1 MPLLLSTRELRANMR
16 LADAVTHGTKEL
28 MPAGLVL
35 SAADVDALRR
45 DHPQL
50 MIRVTDPALDEMGV
64 FADDTHDREV
74 ARSARQA
81 LATTLSGV
89 RKRFAAQMS
98 LNQLDFRGLQ
108 EAVAD
113 VVQYIRDNPVAA
125 AILAD
130 HAESDH
136 YLTEHSANVFY
147 LALVL
152 GNAVRGYVQR
162 AQAQNSARRIRVSAP
177 PLDLTP
183 LALAALFQDV
193 SLWSIEEL
201 YRTGAPLTPQ
211 QWKTVRQHPLTGAE
225 MLPDDMPAAT
235 PTAVAMHHENIDGSG
250 YPRGLTGDDLPVFP
264 RILRICDAFDAGT
277 ATRVYAQAKSPAR
290 ILGEMTRGPYRQFY
304 DPLLLKVFSHLVQPY
319 PIGAKLRLNC
329 RRHGVVVRYGQVDP
343 FLPTIVIAFDRDGQR
358 LPPGR
363 VEGPFAL
370 DRHPEIRI
378 ESFGADDLTDLYNA
392 PADQSEP
399 LVVHE
404 FSNLFES
411 SYP

>member
-1 MPLLLSTRELRANMR
+1 MPLLLIPRELRANMR
-16 LADAVTHGTKEL
+16 LAGTVMHGPKAL
-28 MPAGLVL
+28 MAAGRMLTT
-35 SAADVDALRR
+35 ADVNALRR
-45 DHPQL
+45 DHPHL
-50 MIRVTDPALDEMGV
+50 MVRVADPALDEMGV
-64 FADDTHDREV
+64 FADDTRDHEV
-74 ARSARQA
+74 ARKARQA
-81 LATTLSGV
+81 LARTLSGV
-89 RKRFAAQMS
+89 RERFAAQMS

-125 AILAD
+125 AILAE

-162 AQAQNSARRIRVSAP
+162 ARAQNSARRSRVSAP

-183 LALAALFQDV
+183 LALAALFQDA
-193 SLWSIEEL
+193 SLWSVEAL
-201 YRTGAPLTPQ
+201 YRTGAPLTPE
-211 QWKTVRQHPLTGAE
+211 QWQTIRQHPLTGAE
-225 MLPDDMPAAT
+225 MLPDDTPAAT
-235 PTAVAMHHENIDGSG
+235 ALAVAMHHENIDGSG
-250 YPRGLTGDDLPVFP
+250 YPRGLAGDDIPMFP

-277 ATRVYAQAKSPAR
+277 AARVYAQAKSPAR
-290 ILGEMTRGPYRQFY
+290 ILGEMTRGTYRQLY

-329 RRHGVVVRYGQVDP
+329 RRHGVVVRYGKVDP

-358 LPPGR
+358 LPPSR
-363 VEGPFAL
+363 VEGPYVL
-370 DRHPEIRI
+370 DQHPQIRI
-378 ESFGADDLTDLYNA
+378 DSFGADDLTDLYDP

-399 LVVHE
+399 LVLNE
-404 FSNLFES
+404 FSTLFES